1 MQTIRIVTTAASA
14 AALLASAV
22 IVSPAL
28 ATPGHGFAPSGI
40 VVGHYGPI
48 DVDSTW
54 SPWEMH
60 LTATPD
66 TDVGADKLTVQP
78 GGESGWHAH
87 PSAVFVTVTQGSIKW
102 QNGSDPL
109 CPKHTY
115 TAGQSFIEQAGVNH
129 NVRNASKTDAAEFI
143 AIHINPTGTSGPGF
157 RLDRPK
163 PTNCGF

>member
-1 MQTIRIVTTAASA
+1 MQTIRTVLTAASA
-14 AALLASAV
+14 AALASAV

>member
-40 VVGHYGPI
+40 VVGHYGPL

-60 LTATPD
+60 LTATP
-66 TDVGADKLTVQP
+66 
-78 GGESGWHAH
+78 GGWLVLG
-87 PSAVFVTVTQGSIKW
+87 G
-102 QNGSDPL
+102 
-109 CPKHTY
+109 
-115 TAGQSFIEQAGVNH
+115 
-129 NVRNASKTDAAEFI
+129 
-143 AIHINPTGTSGPGF
+143 
-157 RLDRPK
+157 
-163 PTNCGF
+163 